1 MTPAEQR
8 IFGMPMARLYPLYVA
23 KVERKGRSKTDVDAV
38 LQWFTGHGPEG
49 IASEIEKGTHLE
61 AFFRDAP
68 ALNPARTQIRGVVCG
83 VRVEDVP
90 HPLMQEVRRLDKLI
104 DELAKGRPL
113 DQVLRR

>member
-1 MTPAEQR
+1 VL
-8 IFGMPMARLYPLYVA
+8 FFYPLNVA
-23 KVERKGRSKTDVDAV
+23 KVERKGRSKTDADAV
-38 LQWFTGHGPEG
+38 LQWFMGHGPEG
-49 IASEIEKGTHLE
+49 IASEIASEIEKGTHLE

-90 HPLMQEVRRLDKLI
+90 HPFMQEVRRLDKLI

-113 DQVLRR
+113 DQLLRR